1 MRWLLSLLST
11 PSSFPADP
19 WGYARNQIGHGYLI
33 GGLGAL
39 LVGILPILI
48 LYLAWEAV
56 QYLRFGGTL
65 SDGLEDFANV
75 LAVALAAALWRPE
88 IILIHTVYLAAEFS
102 ARMEISKGGRNG

>member
-48 LYLAWEAV
+48 LYLAWEVV
-56 QYLRFGGTL
+56 QYRRFGGAL
-65 SDGLEDFANV
+65 SDGIQDFANV
-75 LAVALAAALWRPE
+75 LAVAMAVSLLRPE

-102 ARMEISKGGRNG
+102 ARMEIRKGGRNG